1 MDRLTKTNWLDHG
14 LNALA
19 QSGFTALKADKL
31 AKSLG
36 VSRGSFYWHFA
47 NLADFHAAVLARWA
61 ELTTAQAIEQIDA
74 QGETPVERLRIVIEF
89 ATQDS
94 TDLERAV
101 RAWAMSNSTVRQA
114 VAQVDASRL
123 AYLQMNFEAFGLPA
137 ARAYARAH
145 VAYFG
150 YLGQMVTGT
159 VVSAEQRKII
169 AAEII
174 ELVTQNNMGHN

>member
-1 MDRLTKTNWLDHG
+1 MERLSKTDWLDHG

-47 NLADFHAAVLARWA
+47 NLADFHVAVLARWS
-61 ELTTAQAIEQIDA
+61 ELTTAQTIEQIDA
-74 QGETPVERLRIVIEF
+74 QAETPVERLRTVIQF
-89 ATQDS
+89 ATLDS
-94 TDLERAV
+94 TALEQAV
-101 RAWAMSNSTVRQA
+101 RAWAASNATVKQT
-114 VAQVDASRL
+114 VAQVDQARL
-123 AYLQMNFEAFGLPA
+123 AYLQHNFEALGLPEE
-137 ARAYARAH
+137 RAYARAH

-150 YLGQMVTGT
+150 YLGQLVAGT

-169 AAEII
+169 AAELV
-174 ELVTQNNMGHN
+174 ELVTT